1 MQSGDPSA
9 TSGSGPRCHHDLWY
23 VATPYVGAVLIA
35 GNIAYPPCL
44 YAPLRATLR
53 GTVDGFYHLLLTFN
67 SILVVIKNMATDQTF
82 GQRIRELRK
91 AKNLTQRELAE
102 RVASRLR
109 EEDRRG
115 FDVTYLSKIE
125 NDKMPPP
132 STRAIMQLAKE
143 LDAHSDE
150 LLALAGKA
158 PLDLGQAL
166 KESKGA
172 RLFYRSAKDLNL
184 SEDDWQEMLE
194 YLMQRRGKK

>member
-1 MQSGDPSA
+1 
-9 TSGSGPRCHHDLWY
+9 
-23 VATPYVGAVLIA
+23 
-35 GNIAYPPCL
+35 
-44 YAPLRATLR
+44 
-53 GTVDGFYHLLLTFN
+53 
-67 SILVVIKNMATDQTF
+67 MATNQTF

-102 RVASRLR
+102 RVAARLK

-132 STRAIMQLAKE
+132 SIIAIMQLAKE

-158 PLDLGQAL
+158 PVDLGQTL
-166 KESKGA
+166 KESQAA
-172 RLFYRSAKDLNL
+172 RLFYRSAQDLNL
-184 SEDDWQEMLE
+184 NEDDWKEMKTLME
-194 YLMQRRGKK
+194 YLMQRRTKE